1 MICNIEE
8 LDEAHLAAGGLQTG
22 IQIVLFLDSLDL
34 YCYLVFGLLQLC
46 LEELSLHRV
55 VLTHVVILDLVILQ
69 HVIGVRLF
77 YRTA

>member
-1 MICNIEE
+1 M
-8 LDEAHLAAGGLQTG
+8 LL
-22 IQIVLFLDSLDL
+22 LDSLDL
-34 YCYLVFGLLQLC
+34 NCYLVFGLLQLC

-55 VLTHVVILDLVILQ
+55 VLTHVVILDLVVVQ